1 MGTGRKVHV
10 TLPGAQWPPVWSC
23 DISVGSRRQVAGVSV
38 WLVPVASSVALSRLL
53 VLLYLSFLISSNGH
67 MGETVEL
74 SEDFMHFFC
83 VHLEASLAVRVR
95 PLASRSGP

>member
-74 SEDFMHFFC
+74 
-83 VHLEASLAVRVR
+83 
-95 PLASRSGP
+95 